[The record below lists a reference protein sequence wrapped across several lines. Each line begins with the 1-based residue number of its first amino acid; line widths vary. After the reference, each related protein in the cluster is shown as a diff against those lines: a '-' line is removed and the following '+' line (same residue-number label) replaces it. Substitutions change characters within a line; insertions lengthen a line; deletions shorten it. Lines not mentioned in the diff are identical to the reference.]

1 MYSWYLITLNLKIM
15 KVNYVFLSIFLL
27 FNSCICLK
35 VGNKDVKTNNSTS
48 NLNTIEFIN
57 SQENI
62 DRGYPFSEATVVN
75 GIIFLSGEIGTLPD
89 GTLIDGG
96 IEAETRQTLTNIK
109 NKLEKMGGSMDD
121 IFKCTCMLADIKD
134 WPLMSQEYKKF
145 FNSQKL
151 PARSAFAG
159 SGLALGARLEIECMA
174 IKKN

>member
-1 MYSWYLITLNLKIM
+1 M
-15 KVNYVFLSIFLL
+15 
-27 FNSCICLK
+27 
-35 VGNKDVKTNNSTS
+35 
-48 NLNTIEFIN
+48 
-57 SQENI
+57 
-62 DRGYPFSEATVVN
+62 VN

-121 IFKCTCMLADIKD
+121 IFKCTCMLSDIKD
-134 WPLMSQEYKKF
+134 WPMMSLEYKKF
-145 FNSQKL
+145 FNPQKL

-159 SGLALGARLEIECMA
+159 SGLALGAKLEIECMA

>member
-1 MYSWYLITLNLKIM
+1 MKNLIFIL
-15 KVNYVFLSIFLL
+15 LSIFLL
-27 FNSCICLK
+27 FNSCISLK
-35 VGNKDVKTNNSTS
+35 VGNKDVKTNNTTTD
-48 NLNTIEFIN
+48 LNTIEFIN

-62 DRGYPFSEATVVN
+62 KRGYPFSDATVVN
-75 GIIFLSGEIGTLPD
+75 GIIYLSGEIGTLPD

-121 IFKCTCMLADIKD
+121 IFKCTCMLSEIKD

-159 SGLALGARLEIECMA
+159 SGLALGAKLEIECMA

>member
-1 MYSWYLITLNLKIM
+1 MKLKFLFITIA
-15 KVNYVFLSIFLL
+15 LL
-27 FNSCICLK
+27 FNSCLSLK
-35 VGNKDVKTNNSTS
+35 FSDKEIDNSIKEK
-48 NLNTIEFIN
+48 NHIVFIN
-57 SQENI
+57 SQSNI
-62 DRGYPFSEATVVN
+62 DKGYPFSEATIVN
-75 GIIFLSGEIGTLPD
+75 GIIYLSGEIGTLPD
-89 GTLIDGG
+89 GSLISGG

-121 IFKCTCMLADIKD
+121 IFKCTCMLSDIKD

-159 SGLALGARLEIECMA
+159 SGLALGAKLEIECMA